1 MLHDPNEESLFPRLE
16 GDVLQQLIEAGTE
29 VELEDGDVLFREGD
43 RDYHFFVVLD
53 GEIRITKQVGEDE
66 TVLAVH
72 DPGEF
77 TGEISVLTGDP
88 AIATGCSVGKSRV
101 LQIEP
106 DNFRRLIAECPNVAR
121 VVLTAMAR
129 RSSDVDAQLRQQEKL
144 AALGKL
150 SAGLAHELNN
160 PASAAQRAASQLRDT
175 INALQ
180 KLVLER
186 QRPFTDEERK
196 ALAEIQRE
204 ALDCVECRDDIRLD
218 PLEQSDREDAVT
230 TWLEDNNVEDAWR
243 LAPVLVSGG
252 IDADRLDALAAEMGT
267 EDLVE
272 VLPWIEGVVSLADLL
287 DQVEQSTSRISELVR
302 AIKDYSFMDQAAQQE
317 IDLHEGLDSTLKIL
331 GHKMKKGIE
340 VVREYDRSLPR
351 LCAYGNE
358 LNQVWTNLID
368 NAIDAMGEKGT
379 LTLRT
384 SHQKDS
390 AVVEVIDN
398 GPGIPPHVQRR
409 MFEPF
414 FTTKGQGKGTGLGL
428 DIARRIVKNRHQGEI
443 RFESQP
449 GDTRFEV
456 WLPLGAGE
464 IEG

>member
-29 VELEDGDVLFREGD
+29 VELQDGDVLFKEGD
-43 RDYHFFVVLD
+43 QNYQFFVVLD
-53 GEIRITKQVGEDE
+53 GEVRITKQVGEDE
-66 TVLAVH
+66 TLLAVH
-72 DPGEF
+72 DAGEF
-77 TGEISVLTGDP
+77 TGEISMLTGGP
-88 AIATGCSVGKSRV
+88 AIATGRSDGKSRV
-101 LQIEP
+101 LRIEP
-106 DNFRRLIAECPNVAR
+106 DKFRRLIADCPGVAR
-121 VVLTAMAR
+121 VVLSAMAR

-160 PASAAQRAASQLRDT
+160 PASAAKRAASQLRDT
-175 INALQ
+175 INAVQ
-180 KLVLER
+180 KLVLAR

-196 ALAEIQRE
+196 ALAEVQRQ
-204 ALDCVECRDDIRLD
+204 ALDCAECKDSVSLD
-218 PLEQSDREDAVT
+218 PLEQSDREDAVA
-230 TWLEDNNVEDAWR
+230 TWLDDHGVEDSWR
-243 LAPVLVSGG
+243 LAPVFVAGG
-252 IDADRLDALAAEMGT
+252 IDAARLDALAAEMGT

-272 VLPWIEGVVSLADLL
+272 VIPWIEGVLSLADLL
-287 DQVEQSTSRISELVR
+287 DQVEQSTGRISDLVR
-302 AIKDYSFMDQAAQQE
+302 AIKDYSFMDQAPQQE

-331 GHKMKKGIE
+331 GHKTKKGIE
-340 VVREYDRSLPR
+340 VVREYDRTLPR
-351 LCAYGNE
+351 ICAHGNE

-368 NAIDAMGEKGT
+368 NAIDAMGETGK

-384 SHQKDS
+384 SNQKDS
-390 AVVEVIDN
+390 AVIEVIDN
-398 GPGIPPHVQRR
+398 GPGIPPEVQRR

-428 DIARRIVKNRHQGEI
+428 DIARRIVKNRHQGDI

-449 GDTRFEV
+449 GETRFEV